1 MMYWYNPITKEE
13 EEAYPPAFDAQA
25 IGMLS
30 GHRHSDRFIEE
41 YRQLRMRPQTD
52 VAEALFFTGERFYS
66 KHRRCQPPG

>member
-52 VAEALFFTGERFYS
+52 VRGTRSASWRTWPGSTRFNEAAD
-66 KHRRCQPPG
+66 